1 VKRAFVLLNVQPL
14 LFKTMKTLLKFMLCV
29 LAGTIILSTQCKGQG
44 SNARHVIDSLKI
56 TDPDEIAICNL
67 YDDAVSEYLKEL
79 KAYTTGNNKPTQ
91 AQTQEVNKRFQ
102 EKEKEIK
109 PQIEAFKKKVAANYA
124 QLMNF
129 VQFCSYESMRVMG
142 GLSPYQKAM
151 YKNYGAPANH

>member
-1 VKRAFVLLNVQPL
+1 
-14 LFKTMKTLLKFMLCV
+14 MKTLLKFTLCV
-29 LAGTIILSTQCKGQG
+29 LAGTIFLSTQCKAQP

-91 AQTQEVNKRFQ
+91 AQTEAVNKKFQ
-102 EKEKEIK
+102 EKETEIK
-109 PQIEAFKKKVAANYA
+109 PRVEAFKKKVAANYP

-129 VQFCSYESMRVMG
+129 VQFCNYESMRVMG

-151 YKNYGAPANH
+151 YKNYAVPANH